1 MANYH
6 DIRYNFAI
14 PTEANVGALTHIK
27 TLTADASTATLNFV
41 NGSSDVVLD
50 NTYRTYVFKLINC
63 HAQNNGDITYYNFSD
78 DTSSHSYDLTK
89 TSVWYYTRHDEDGSD
104 GQINSPSTGTYSSIA
119 NAAGKQYF
127 VVNNNADNEDNS
139 GGELWLFNP
148 SSTTFVKHYM
158 SRGITL
164 GEAAKCF
171 SGFAAG
177 YVNTTAAITAVQFDL
192 GSAWQA
198 GDVKLYGI
206 K

>member
-14 PTEANVGALTHIK
+14 PTEADVGALTHIK

-63 HAQNNGDITYYNFSD
+63 HASNNGDITFYNFSD
-78 DTSSHSYDLTK
+78 DTSSHSYDLSK
-89 TSVWYYTRHDEDGSD
+89 TSVYVRGRHDEDGSD
-104 GQINSPSTGTYSSIA
+104 GQISNTGIA
-119 NAAGKQYF
+119 NYTNMGNSSNKQTF
-127 VVNNNADNEDNS
+127 VVNNNSDNEDNS

-158 SRGITL
+158 STGVSV
-164 GEAAKCF
+164 GESARSF
-171 SGFAAG
+171 VSYVNG

>member
-27 TLTADASTATLNFV
+27 TLTADASAATLSFV
-41 NGSSDVVLD
+41 NGSADVVLD
-50 NTYRTYVFKLINC
+50 STYRTYVFKLINC
-63 HAQNNGDITYYNFSD
+63 HAQNNGDITYFNFSD

-89 TSVWYYTRHDEDGSD
+89 TSTFWFARHDEDGTD
-104 GQINSPSTGTYSSIA
+104 GQLNSPSTGTVTSIA
-119 NAAGKQYF
+119 NGTGKQTF
-127 VVNNNADNEDNS
+127 VVNNNADTEDNS

-158 SRGITL
+158 SVGNTV

-171 SGFAAG
+171 SSFASG

-192 GSAWQA
+192 GSAWQD

>member
-14 PTEANVGALTHIK
+14 PTEADVGSLTHIK
-27 TLTADASTATLNFV
+27 TLTADASTATLSFV

-50 NTYRTYVFKLINC
+50 NTYRTYLFKLINC

-78 DTSSHSYDLTK
+78 DTSSHSYDLNK
-89 TSVWYYTRHDEDGSD
+89 TSVYVRGRHDEDGSD
-104 GQINSPSTGTYSSIA
+104 GQISNPGIGTVTSIA
-119 NAAGKQYF
+119 NGTGKQTF
-127 VVNNNADNEDNS
+127 VVNNNADTEDNS

-148 SSTTFVKHYM
+148 SSTTFGKHYM
-158 SRGITL
+158 STGVTV

-171 SGFAAG
+171 VSYVNG